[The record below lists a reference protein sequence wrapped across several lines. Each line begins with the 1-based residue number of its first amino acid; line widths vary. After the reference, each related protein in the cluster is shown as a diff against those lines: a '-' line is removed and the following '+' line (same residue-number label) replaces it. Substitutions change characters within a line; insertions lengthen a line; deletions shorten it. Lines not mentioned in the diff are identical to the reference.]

1 VQVALENM
9 MQNRTS
15 IVIAH
20 RLSTI
25 QKADSI
31 VVMQKGKIV
40 EQGTHDELIALNG
53 MYNKLV
59 TMQSFE

>member
-1 VQVALENM
+1 VQIALENM

-25 QKADSI
+25 QKADLI
-31 VVMQKGKIV
+31 VVMQKGEIV
-40 EQGTHDELIALNG
+40 EQGTHDDLLAQNG
-53 MYNKLV
+53 TYSKLV
-59 TMQSFE
+59 MMQSFE